1 MDHIIF
7 PPSSTSLQDCHLNHV
22 YYGAVPADGCPI
34 KQAQVAERI
43 LSLSIDNFPV
53 PPASYLQGLNR
64 SSSTF
69 STSHLPVSAQV
80 ELPLDS
86 IAENE
91 VLPIVSPSLDEDL
104 IPVPRHQDLAWNGR
118 HAQVN
123 YFSRSPTMYGGEN
136 GRFPVLPHHTFHAPI
151 NHAHIPL
158 ESRFPDTPP
167 VNAIAPF
174 CNGVVRDRTFDSSA
188 YGSFALPSLS
198 ASVLL
203 PHSVGY
209 PSGHLPAFTAI
220 PSDLA
225 SHHEGMSRHDDTSS
239 TDPDVSSWTVSPN
252 PVVTP
257 LQGPYPPGYLAGW
270 NIPTPLEWAESSAWF
285 RNQPYP
291 PSYEQTEI
299 VSAPVLPHV
308 PPYIPQLS
316 SQSNSNAVGNLHIAI
331 DNGVSRTTLTVVDC
345 DLCARCYPSN
355 AHTTTSDR
363 LSSYQIRGRLTRSK
377 LGS

>member
-7 PPSSTSLQDCHLNHV
+7 PPSSTSLQVTLNGWTTQCPQNLPCQQDCHLNHV

-136 GRFPVLPHHTFHAPI
+136 GRFPVVSQLRHDHNRAHFVTLFRGEPSQLPHHTFHAPI

-209 PSGHLPAFTAI
+209 PSGHL
-220 PSDLA
+220 
-225 SHHEGMSRHDDTSS
+225 
-239 TDPDVSSWTVSPN
+239 
-252 PVVTP
+252 
-257 LQGPYPPGYLAGW
+257 
-270 NIPTPLEWAESSAWF
+270 
-285 RNQPYP
+285 
-291 PSYEQTEI
+291 
-299 VSAPVLPHV
+299 
-308 PPYIPQLS
+308 
-316 SQSNSNAVGNLHIAI
+316 
-331 DNGVSRTTLTVVDC
+331 
-345 DLCARCYPSN
+345 
-355 AHTTTSDR
+355 
-363 LSSYQIRGRLTRSK
+363 
-377 LGS
+377 